1 MSGCLMTKVAVV
13 ETSYFQCGL
22 AELRGSRISVVA
34 ALRIIMDVVTV
45 LEEHC
50 EIPALEYQRL
60 WDKISISGITGHG
73 GLALGGQDEDSSW
86 PFGLPDR
93 SK

>member
-13 ETSYFQCGL
+13 DTSYFQCGL

-50 EIPALEYQRL
+50 EIPALE
-60 WDKISISGITGHG
+60 
-73 GLALGGQDEDSSW
+73 
-86 PFGLPDR
+86 
-93 SK
+93 

>member
-1 MSGCLMTKVAVV
+1 MTKEAEV

-50 EIPALEYQRL
+50 EIPALE
-60 WDKISISGITGHG
+60 
-73 GLALGGQDEDSSW
+73 
-86 PFGLPDR
+86 
-93 SK
+93 